1 MIDKEKIHSIE
12 KDYKNGWTYKQLSKK
27 YNLTY
32 NQTTYLIKKE
42 KWKRKSNLS
51 KTHIGNTNALGN
63 SGGPGA
69 GKGNKNAVTTG
80 EYENIFSGCFSDEE
94 KTFLEKE
101 NLKDKKEEI
110 LLDLKILTIRESRML
125 NRIENLKKSN
135 SDMVINNISKTNNRG
150 TKWDNST
157 THTQVENIII
167 AIQRIEEA
175 LTRVQESKR
184 KCLDSLHR
192 MENDDRK
199 LELELIRLEME
210 ASKENNSNTE
220 DLTDDSFIKALN
232 DSAEGAWNDYTEE

>member
-1 MIDKEKIHSIE
+1 MSEE
-12 KDYKNGWTYKQLSKK
+12 
-27 YNLTY
+27 
-32 NQTTYLIKKE
+32 LIKKIKDKYVKGLKYDE
-42 KWKRKSNLS
+42 IIKEFNITKNQLIYLIQKNNWKRKSNRS
-51 KTHIGNTNALGN
+51 KVMKNNKNAKGNK
-63 SGGPGA
+63 GGGA
-69 GKGNKNAVTTG
+69 PSNNKNAVTTG